1 MAPSITSLEHGPS
14 VIPISSVKLPK
25 KVPTQ
30 LPQESVDLSLT
41 LSDSHILEA
50 AHSQYLEYLTP
61 ELARELD
68 LESILVVCW
77 LLVLHGFSPVRT
89 MYLEFHP
96 GSNLCYID
104 GERQGIDSCALE
116 FSSERPLK
124 DLVRDFCLI
133 KAGTDS
139 TDADEGSASDG
150 RNHFLSSAIR
160 YAGDRPT
167 LQEAPTSANSKI
179 PNPKLMLNV
188 KNDNGRLHAS
198 LAFSSPEMSKEFATS
213 LLHSLNKVVASIYRS
228 PTTSLGDLDLCS
240 DLDLILLQKFTKEVS
255 DPHEVL
261 LHDMALEHARLTPDA
276 PAICSWDGNFTYQ
289 ELDDVTTRLAL
300 RLSNM
305 GVGPETFVL
314 SCFEKSS
321 FAIIARL
328 AILKAGGAY
337 ISIDASDP
345 PIFLDSVINRVNAKV
360 MLTSPEYVSKYTS
373 LIPDVIAISGEIL
386 KELPTGSLTST
397 VRPDNACL
405 ILFTSG
411 STGQPKGIIQ
421 EHRSYAVA
429 IRDYNKVLG
438 LGPHSRVFQ
447 FDDYAFD
454 ISNNDYLTALA
465 AGGCCCVPTPEKTI
479 SGLIEN
485 FNLTKANMSFMTPT
499 VAIQLNPK
507 SLPTLEL
514 LCVGGEPM
522 SNDLLMKWG
531 PHVKLV
537 NQYGMGEAATFCAY
551 NDNPKA
557 GHNAVVGKSGSGAIW
572 IANAS
577 SPERPVPIGAVGEIL
592 IEGPHLSRGYLDD
605 LCQKPDVGF
614 LSEVPRWIADLHPSR
629 VSRSR
634 IYRSGDLGRYRHD
647 GTVEHMGR
655 KDTLLKLNGGRVE
668 STEVEYV
675 LRKALSP
682 GDFTVVDMLGEID
695 GTDDPILVAY
705 VYLAG
710 NPANLLPGI
719 SDHEMSFLP
728 ITNRVRVSS
737 LVESMQKE
745 VDSTLPKHM
754 MPSMFL
760 LVDRIPRTRSNK
772 LDRRK
777 LHQIAQKWYKDNRD
791 L

>member
-1 MAPSITSLEHGPS
+1 MAPSITTLEHEYS
-14 VIPISSVKLPK
+14 VIPNTLKLK
-25 KVPTQ
+25 KVPIPV
-30 LPQESVDLSLT
+30 PQVVDLPLT
-41 LSDSHILEA
+41 LSESHIVEA
-50 AHSQYLEYLTP
+50 ANSQYLEYLDP
-61 ELARELD
+61 RLD
-68 LESILVVCW
+68 QGLDIESVLVVCW
-77 LLVLHGFSPVRT
+77 LLVVHGFSPVRT
-89 MYLEFHP
+89 MYLAFHA

-104 GERQGIDSCALE
+104 GESQGINSRALE
-116 FSSERPLK
+116 FSPERPLK
-124 DLVRDFCLI
+124 DLVRDFYLV
-133 KAGTDS
+133 KAGINS
-139 TDADEGSASDG
+139 TDPDEGSSSDEKN
-150 RNHFLSSAIR
+150 RLLTSVVR
-160 YAGDRPT
+160 YAGDRKV
-167 LQEAPTSANSKI
+167 LQEAPLPANSKI

-188 KNDNGRLHAS
+188 TNVNGNLHAN

-213 LLHSLNKVVASIYRS
+213 LLHCFNKVVASIYRS
-228 PTTSLGDLDLCS
+228 PATSLGDLDLCS
-240 DLDLILLQKFTKEVS
+240 DLDLILFQKFTKEVS
-255 DPHEVL
+255 ESHEVL

-276 PAICSWDGNFTYQ
+276 PAIFSWDGKFTYR
-289 ELDDVTTRLAL
+289 ELDDLTTRLAL
-300 RLSNM
+300 HLTTI

-314 SCFEKSS
+314 SCFEKSA

-328 AILKAGGAY
+328 SILKAGGAY

-345 PIFLDSVINRVNAKV
+345 PIFLDSVITRVNATI
-360 MLTSPEYVSKYTS
+360 MLTSPEYTSKYASMISNVISITGES
-373 LIPDVIAISGEIL
+373 LR
-386 KELPTGSLTST
+386 KLPTGQLSST
-397 VRPDNACL
+397 VQPGNACL

-421 EHRSYAVA
+421 EHRSYATA

-438 LGPHSRVFQ
+438 LGRHSRVFQ

-465 AGGCCCVPTPEKTI
+465 AGGCCCVPTPEKTV
-479 SGLIEN
+479 SGLIDN
-485 FNLTKANMSFMTPT
+485 INLTKANMSFMTPT
-499 VAIQLNPK
+499 IAIQVNPK
-507 SLPTLEL
+507 DVPSLEL

-577 SPERPVPIGAVGEIL
+577 SPDRPVPIGAVGEIL

-629 VSRSR
+629 ASTSR

-675 LRKALSP
+675 LRKTLSP
-682 GDFTVVDMLGEID
+682 GDFTVVDILGEID
-695 GTDDPILVAY
+695 GTDDPILVAF
-705 VYLAG
+705 VFLVD
-710 NPANLLPGI
+710 NPTNLLPGI
-719 SDHEMSFLP
+719 SDREMSFLP
-728 ITNRVRVSS
+728 ITNRIRVNS
-737 LVESMQKE
+737 LVEAMQKE
-745 VDSTLPKHM
+745 VQSTLPKHM
-754 MPSMFL
+754 MPSLFI

-777 LHQIAQKWYKDNRD
+777 LHQIAQKWYMAN
-791 L
+791 

>member
-1 MAPSITSLEHGPS
+1 
-14 VIPISSVKLPK
+14 
-25 KVPTQ
+25 
-30 LPQESVDLSLT
+30 
-41 LSDSHILEA
+41 
-50 AHSQYLEYLTP
+50 
-61 ELARELD
+61 
-68 LESILVVCW
+68 
-77 LLVLHGFSPVRT
+77 
-89 MYLEFHP
+89 
-96 GSNLCYID
+96 
-104 GERQGIDSCALE
+104 
-116 FSSERPLK
+116 
-124 DLVRDFCLI
+124 
-133 KAGTDS
+133 
-139 TDADEGSASDG
+139 
-150 RNHFLSSAIR
+150 
-160 YAGDRPT
+160 
-167 LQEAPTSANSKI
+167 
-179 PNPKLMLNV
+179 MLNV
-188 KNDNGRLHAS
+188 TNANGNLHAN
-198 LAFSSPEMSKEFATS
+198 LAFSSPEISKEFATS
-213 LLHSLNKVVASIYRS
+213 LLHCFNKVVASIYRS
-228 PTTSLGDLDLCS
+228 PATSLGDLDLCS
-240 DLDLILLQKFTKEVS
+240 DLDLILFQKFTKEIS
-255 DPHEVL
+255 ESHEVL

-276 PAICSWDGNFTYQ
+276 TAIFSWDGKFTYK
-289 ELDDVTTRLAL
+289 ELDDLTTRLAL
-300 RLSNM
+300 HLTTI

-314 SCFEKSS
+314 SCFEKSA

-328 AILKAGGAY
+328 SILKAGGAY

-345 PIFLDSVINRVNAKV
+345 PIFLDSVITRVNATI
-360 MLTSPEYVSKYTS
+360 MLTSPEYASKYASMISNVISITGES
-373 LIPDVIAISGEIL
+373 LR
-386 KELPTGSLTST
+386 KLPTGQLSST
-397 VRPDNACL
+397 VQPGNACL

-421 EHRSYAVA
+421 EHRSYATA

-438 LGPHSRVFQ
+438 LGRHSRVFQ

-485 FNLTKANMSFMTPT
+485 INLTKANMSFMTPT
-499 VAIQLNPK
+499 IAIQVNPK
-507 SLPTLEL
+507 DVPSLEL

-572 IANAS
+572 IANTS
-577 SPERPVPIGAVGEIL
+577 SPDRPVPIGAVGEIL

-629 VSRSR
+629 ASTSR

-675 LRKALSP
+675 LRKTLSP
-682 GDFTVVDMLGEID
+682 GDFTVVDILGEID
-695 GTDDPILVAY
+695 GTDDPILVAF
-705 VYLAG
+705 VFLAD

-719 SDHEMSFLP
+719 SDRDMSFLP
-728 ITNRVRVSS
+728 ITNRIRVNS
-737 LVESMQKE
+737 LVEAMQKE
-745 VDSTLPKHM
+745 VQSTLPKHM
-754 MPSMFL
+754 MPSLFI

-777 LHQIAQKWYKDNRD
+777 LHQIAQKWYMAN
-791 L
+791 